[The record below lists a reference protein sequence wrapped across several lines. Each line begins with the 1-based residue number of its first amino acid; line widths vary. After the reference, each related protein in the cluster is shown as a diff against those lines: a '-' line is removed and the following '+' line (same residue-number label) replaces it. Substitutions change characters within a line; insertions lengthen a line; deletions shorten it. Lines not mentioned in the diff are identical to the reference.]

1 MQCCSA
7 VRATCRNYKAR
18 KTRTLNGGEGWGVWV
33 VCSPKLPHLRKMSPA
48 DHRQTSHWNTSQGF
62 CACLIPRR
70 RLPLWKFPR
79 KGRRE
84 GECGRGSASPL
95 IFLLRKAP
103 CASSLVIRVS
113 RACHSRLAF
122 AFASVR
128 KKKSLRRRQHLVL
141 YVGKSYI
148 DLFLRNSREKH
159 WVHFRNKLL

>member
-18 KTRTLNGGEGWGVWV
+18 KTRTLNGGEGGGVWV
-33 VCSPKLPHLRKMSPA
+33 VCSPKLPHLRTMSPP
-48 DHRQTSHWNTSQGF
+48 DNRLTSHWNTSQGF

-95 IFLLRKAP
+95 IFLLRKVP
-103 CASSLVIRVS
+103 SASSLVIRVS
-113 RACHSRLAF
+113 LALSFRACLCAKKEEPEEETAPGAICWKIVYR
-122 AFASVR
+122 SV
-128 KKKSLRRRQHLVL
+128 SP
-141 YVGKSYI
+141 
-148 DLFLRNSREKH
+148 
-159 WVHFRNKLL
+159 KLSWKTLSSF

>member
-18 KTRTLNGGEGWGVWV
+18 KTRTLNGGEGEG
-33 VCSPKLPHLRKMSPA
+33 CGLFLSPKLPHLRTMSPP
-48 DHRQTSHWNTSQGF
+48 DNRLTSHWNTSQGF

-113 RACHSRLAF
+113 CACHSRLAF

-128 KKKSLRRRQHLVL
+128 KKKSLRRRQHLLL

-148 DLFLRNSREKH
+148 DLLPRNSLEKH
-159 WVHFRNKLL
+159 WVHFRKKLL